1 MPFRRGGC
9 VVSLGCLHRLCRA
22 CRTTRFVRE
31 VRLRGTASK
40 CSDGSSRCWGT
51 SSGFR
56 YATRC
61 AWSVFSRARCW
72 SRGSQLG
79 TNGRWGTRN
88 TKGCGH
94 RTSFFSRTKLC
105 GWAGGNFSRRLR
117 LARRGTPCRSAYAA
131 LPFTPGKI
139 PHTRRSEAR
148 TGPADRVAID
158 PTPILRA
165 CAGRTRARCSRRR
178 SGRQGARGRAAPGN
192 SSGLVFLHRSHRSDR
207 WIDR

>member
-1 MPFRRGGC
+1 M
-9 VVSLGCLHRLCRA
+9 CRA

-158 PTPILRA
+158 PTLDPLPEGQHFPGA
-165 CAGRTRARCSRRR
+165 SRRFCNVDLSAYR
-178 SGRQGARGRAAPGN
+178 GSWKLGIAANAFDLVSIPARRFTYTTIF
-192 SSGLVFLHRSHRSDR
+192 V
-207 WIDR
+207 